1 MHIDRHRQGGSA
13 VANTKILP
21 AEEVTRHLTAL
32 PGWSVAEGALH
43 KEYAFKDFV
52 HAFSFMAGVAL
63 VAERMNHH
71 PDWSNAYNRVVVS
84 LTTHSEG
91 GITDRD
97 MELAESMEHLF
108 RGEARD

>member
-1 MHIDRHRQGGSA
+1 
-13 VANTKILP
+13 
-21 AEEVTRHLTAL
+21 
-32 PGWSVAEGALH
+32 
-43 KEYAFKDFV
+43 
-52 HAFSFMAGVAL
+52 MAGVAL

-71 PDWSNAYNRVVVS
+71 PDWSNAYNRVAVS